1 MKLRSTFVLVALL
14 AAPAVASAQWSDNF
28 DSYANGTVMDNVG
41 GWAGWDNTPSA
52 AGVISNA
59 VSVSS
64 PNSMSIPA
72 AADAVYAFSGVDS
85 GVWTISAQQF
95 IPRDF
100 SGSTYF
106 ILLNTYAVGGPNDWS
121 SQLIFNSTTGT
132 VTDDNRPG
140 STVQFVRD
148 AWAEIRV
155 EIDLDADTMSAFY
168 NNQLV
173 SSGTWT
179 TGATSA
185 TSIGAIDLFGNNAS
199 TVFYDDISLIP
210 TPGAAG
216 LLGLAGLAAMR
227 RRR

>member
-1 MKLRSTFVLVALL
+1 MM

-28 DSYANGTVMDNVG
+28 DSYADGTVMSGVG
-41 GWAGWDNTPSA
+41 GWSGWDNTPAA
-52 AGVISNA
+52 AGIIDNV

-85 GVWTISAQQF
+85 GVWTITAQQF
-95 IPRDF
+95 IPRAF

-121 SQLIFNSTTGT
+121 SQLIFNGSTGI

-179 TGATSA
+179 TAGSSA
-185 TSIGAIDLFGNNAS
+185 TSIGAIDLFGNGAS
-199 TVFYDDISLIP
+199 TVFYDNVSLIP

-216 LLGLAGLAAMR
+216 LLCLAGLAANR